1 MSEKPLKKEVDDQN
15 YTDEDLVKLYVQTQR
30 NSYFEKIYERY
41 ATRVY
46 QKCLFFVKDSA
57 KAEDL
62 THDIFFKLILR
73 LSTFKENSKFSTWL
87 YSITYNHCMDQLRS
101 YKRSGEISY
110 DETFEIPD
118 DTDLNNLFDHD
129 DVETKRL
136 QLAMDQLT
144 VDEKGLLLMKYADE
158 MSIRDIAEILKVT
171 ESSVK
176 MRLLRTKEKFRN
188 KYMETAFFLGIFLIK
203 VIELLNQ
210 FFGK

>member
-1 MSEKPLKKEVDDQN
+1 MSKKPFNEKSDDQN

-30 NSYFEKIYERY
+30 NSYFEKLYERY

-73 LSTFKENSKFSTWL
+73 LSTFREDAKFSTWL

-110 DETFEIPD
+110 DESVEVAD
-118 DTDLNNLFDHD
+118 DTDLNTLFDHD
-129 DVETKRL
+129 DVETRKF
-136 QLAMDQLT
+136 QHAMDQLN

-158 MSIRDIAEILKVT
+158 LSIRDIAEILKVT

-188 KYMETAFFLGIFLIK
+188 KYVETVFFLGIFLIK
-203 VIELLNQ
+203 ILELINY
-210 FFGK
+210 FFVK

>member
-1 MSEKPLKKEVDDQN
+1 MSEKPLKQEVDDQN

-30 NSYFEKIYERY
+30 NNYFEKIYDRY
-41 ATRVY
+41 ATKVY

-57 KAEDL
+57 RAEDL

-73 LSTFKENSKFSTWL
+73 LSTFKEESKFSTWL

-101 YKRSGEISY
+101 NKRSGEISY
-110 DETFEIPD
+110 EETVEIPD
-118 DTDLNNLFDHD
+118 DTDLNNLFDD
-129 DVETKRL
+129 DVETKRF
-136 QLAMDQLT
+136 QQAMDQLT

-158 MSIRDIAEILKVT
+158 ISIRDIAEILKVT

-188 KYMETAFFLGIFLIK
+188 KYIETAFFLGILLIK
-203 VIELLNQ
+203 VIELINQ
-210 FFGK
+210 FFGR